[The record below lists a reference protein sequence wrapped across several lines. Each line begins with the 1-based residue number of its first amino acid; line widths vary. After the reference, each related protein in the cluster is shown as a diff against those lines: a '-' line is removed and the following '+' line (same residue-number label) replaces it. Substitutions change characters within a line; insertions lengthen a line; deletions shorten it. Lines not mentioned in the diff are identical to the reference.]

1 MSGAKVSAPVTC
13 QVEVD
18 CGGTATLVALRT
30 QKVAGKTLKK
40 GAVLAKGR
48 YAVGAGEKGTVVLKA
63 TRTGK
68 KALKKVK
75 KAKLKLGRTT
85 KKVSL
90 R

>member
-1 MSGAKVSAPVTC
+1 M
-13 QVEVD
+13 
-18 CGGTATLVALRT
+18 
-30 QKVAGKTLKK
+30 
-40 GAVLAKGR
+40 LAKGR